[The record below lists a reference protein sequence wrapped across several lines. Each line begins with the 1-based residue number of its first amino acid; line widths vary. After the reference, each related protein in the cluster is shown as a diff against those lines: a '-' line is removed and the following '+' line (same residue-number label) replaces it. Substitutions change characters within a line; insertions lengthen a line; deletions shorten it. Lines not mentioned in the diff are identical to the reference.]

1 MMNDMVPQNI
11 SYSNARLPFEDVWKL
26 IVDIFKFSKIS
37 FRDISGIWKRNQ
49 DQLCTDQKKLK
60 KDRLNYPP
68 NSLIGDLN
76 IKSIKNK
83 ITGVRDVFRKLQ
95 LDYFV

>member
-26 IVDIFKFSKIS
+26 IVDIFKFSKTS
-37 FRDISGIWKRNQ
+37 FRDISGIWKRNK
-49 DQLCTDQKKLK
+49 DQLCTDQKTLK

-68 NSLIGDLN
+68 NPLIGHLN
-76 IKSIKNK
+76 IKSI
-83 ITGVRDVFRKLQ
+83 
-95 LDYFV
+95 